1 MWAGPVVATLCEMT
15 SSGSEQPSLKSHP
28 RRRAVA
34 LALAVAC
41 LAPAL
46 LASGS
51 SAELSGA
58 STPVKIGV
66 KANPKRLAVDPR
78 TGQVEY
84 RFRATNTDTEASG
97 TVRLCARKWPHGRLR
112 LRGERCEAF
121 ASLDPGE
128 SAVRVFKFKIR
139 ARARGKLSKVRL
151 RARGSNAAAA
161 VRTVWLRVRRRAGPS
176 KTVKAPRH
184 RFRPRDVTVRRGERL
199 VWRNGAV
206 THTVTFC
213 SALFQIRCDPEAG
226 YRGSPFGWGEFNEL
240 FGRRDGSIARTAMRR
255 GTFQYYC
262 AFHAGMKGTITVR

>member
-1 MWAGPVVATLCEMT
+1 MT
-15 SSGSEQPSLKSHP
+15 SSGSEQLSLVKSHS
-28 RRRAVA
+28 RRRVAA
-34 LALAVAC
+34 LALAAAC

-84 RFRATNTDTEASG
+84 RFRATNTATEASG
-97 TVRLCARKWPHGRLR
+97 TLRLCARKWPHGRLR

-121 ASLDPGE
+121 ASLDPGQ

-151 RARGSNAAAA
+151 RARGSNVAAA
-161 VRTVWLRVRRRAGPS
+161 VRTVRLRVKRRAGPS
-176 KTVKAPRH
+176 KAVKAPRY

-199 VWRNGAV
+199 VWNAEAV

-213 SALFQIRCDPEAG
+213 SPLFQTRCDPEAG

-240 FGRRDGSIARTAMRR
+240 IARRERIARTAMRR

-262 AFHAGMKGTITVR
+262 VFHAGMKGTITVR